1 MNRKAEYLM
10 LQILLASYLP
20 NIVNAFHEAGLRR
33 TFTFCLLRLDISPV
47 GDVLTHLLALMF
59 EYHDIR
65 IRIIGMLIF
74 REAIYFIYGQ

>member
-1 MNRKAEYLM
+1 M
-10 LQILLASYLP
+10 LQILLASYLS
-20 NIVNAFHEAGLRR
+20 NIVNAFDEAGLRR

-59 EYHDIR
+59 EYHDS